1 MISDFHF
8 KNMKEPAVTNTD
20 LFTPKRSRTI
30 WIVFIIL
37 LLLSLAAFILASLVQ
52 RDFGRVQVSNVTY
65 PNDNDISIRA
75 KLFVPVG
82 VSAEA
87 PAPGVVYIH
96 GYQNNRETSDA
107 YSIEM
112 ARRGFV
118 VLEIDAIGRGN
129 SDNPGDVESPDF
141 DPTYGGRTSF
151 AYLKSLPFV
160 DPDSVG
166 LMGHSLGAEMAYTI
180 ALSDPSVKAL
190 SISGFAYTTDAST
203 SMPRNMFMIYGKYD
217 EYRLRM
223 TGTRDF
229 EAEWMTSPQT
239 IAVFPVSNPDFGN
252 LYGDF
257 SLGTARQVV
266 MLRTIHLFESHSRAG
281 IAAAVEWM
289 RSALGPDATYW
300 IDPSRQTWEIKE
312 WATLIAMLTGIAAL
326 FPLGLLLLR
335 TNNFQSLQGQVSEVY
350 ACTRGEFFKHSSVNG
365 LLMWLY
371 LPLIFMLFGLHVYVV
386 KIDKAFPMMMVNGT
400 VWWFVW
406 INIIGFLLLRGWR
419 KRRSHRD
426 GLTWA
431 DLGISYNSSHFSLDW
446 KAIGK
451 SAVLAAFLF
460 AFAYLWEYIL
470 ESIFLVDY
478 RFLFP
483 FASDLT
489 PYRAGMWLLYF
500 PFLLLGFILSGYFL
514 HGQLRLPVK
523 KTWGRTFLSWSLA
536 NTLAMIVPL
545 ILFLLIQYIP
555 LLTAGIIP
563 FVGPGGVLANF
574 TMSLIHIIIVLVMVT
589 PLSTLSW
596 RVPQRRPGD
605 LDVRLLPGH
614 CSHPGVKLPAAF
626 SPLEQSK
633 ITPC

>member
-1 MISDFHF
+1 MTIQ
-8 KNMKEPAVTNTD
+8 E
-20 LFTPKRSRTI
+20 LFAPKRPRTA
-30 WIVFIIL
+30 WIVFIAL
-37 LLLSLAAFILASLVQ
+37 LLVSLAAFILASLVQ

-65 PNDNDISIRA
+65 PNYNDIPIRA
-75 KLFVPVG
+75 KLFVPVD

-107 YSIEM
+107 YSLEM
-112 ARRGFV
+112 ARCGFV

-129 SDNPGDVESPDF
+129 SGNPGDVESPGF
-141 DPTYGGRTSF
+141 DLTYGGRTSF
-151 AYLKSLPFV
+151 EYLKSLPFV

-180 ALSDPSVKAL
+180 ALTDPCVKAL
-190 SISGFAYTTDAST
+190 SISGFAYTTAAT
-203 SMPRNMFMIYGKYD
+203 PGMPQNMLMIYGKYD

-223 TGTRDF
+223 TGTSDF

-239 IAVFPVSNPDFGN
+239 QVAFPVSNPEFGK

-257 SLGTARQVV
+257 ALGTARQVV

-289 RSALGPDATYW
+289 RSSLDPDASYW

-312 WATLIAMLTGIAAL
+312 WATLIAMLAGLAAL

-335 TNNFQSLQGQVSEVY
+335 TNNFLSLQGQITSAY
-350 ACTRGEFFKHSSVNG
+350 ACTRAEFLKHASLNG

-406 INIIGFLLLRGWR
+406 INVIGFLLLRGWR
-419 KRRSHRD
+419 KRRARRD

-431 DLGISYNSSHFSLDW
+431 DLGVSWDPARFKLDW

-451 SAVLAAFLF
+451 SAILAAFLF
-460 AFAYLWEYIL
+460 AFAYLWEHIL
-470 ESIFLVDY
+470 ETIFLVDY
-478 RFLFP
+478 RYLFP

-514 HGQLRLPVK
+514 HGQLRLPTK

-555 LLTAGIIP
+555 LLSAGVIP

-589 PLSTLSW
+589 PLSTWFFQLTG
-596 RVPQRRPGD
+596 RPYLGAF
-605 LDVRLLPGH
+605 LN
-614 CSHPGVKLPAAF
+614 AALVTWMF
-626 SPLEQSK
+626 VSSQVIAP
-633 ITPC
+633 IPV